1 MPPTALD
8 DPSARFDALFAA
20 THRRVL
26 AYVVRRG
33 AAPADADDVVADV
46 YVVAWRRFEDVS
58 WDDPLPWLIGVA
70 RNLLR
75 NRQRTRRR
83 NDALLQRLRSEPSPG
98 QAASDATIDEIDD
111 IRVVRRALADLS
123 EADREL
129 LQLAAVEELS
139 PTQIAVVL
147 DCKAVTAR
155 VRLHRA
161 RTRLRAVLERSA
173 TGVGADVGAHAER
186 SEGSRT

>member
-8 DPSARFDALFAA
+8 DPSAQFDALFTA

-75 NRQRTRRR
+75 NR
-83 NDALLQRLRSEPSPG
+83 LRSEPMPG

-161 RTRLRAVLERSA
+161 RTRLRAALERSA
-173 TGVGADVGAHAER
+173 MGAGADVRAHAAR
-186 SEGSRT
+186 TEGSRP

>member
-1 MPPTALD
+1 MPSTALD
-8 DPSARFDALFAA
+8 DPSAHFDELFTA
-20 THRRVL
+20 THRRVF

-33 AAPADADDVVADV
+33 TAPADVDDVVADV
-46 YVVAWRRFEDVS
+46 YVVAWRRFDDVS

-75 NRQRTRRR
+75 NQQRAQRR
-83 NDALLQRLRSEPSPG
+83 NGALLQRLRSEPPPD
-98 QAASDATIDEIDD
+98 QAASDAAIGEVED
-111 IRVVRRALADLS
+111 IRAVRRALANLS
-123 EADREL
+123 DADREL

-139 PTQIAVVL
+139 PAQIAVVL

-161 RTRLRAVLERSA
+161 RTRLRAALERSA
-173 TGVGADVGAHAER
+173 ADGSADVRTAQT
-186 SEGSRT
+186 EGSRT